1 MFGNCVVLFCLLATV
16 IHNTTALPITYPSLN
31 SIYNQIPPDA
41 IAGTPVITEIEPSLQ
56 FGDMSVTGELPV
68 GGSIRVKGIFP
79 VYGSV
84 VVDGSL
90 PSSGTAVVNTGC
102 VNTQVI

>member
-1 MFGNCVVLFCLLATV
+1 MFRKGVVLFCLLATV
-16 IHNTTALPITYPSLN
+16 FHNATPLPISYPSFN
-31 SIYNQIPPDA
+31 SIYSQIPPDA
-41 IAGTPVITEIEPSLQ
+41 IAGTPVITEIVPTLQ
-56 FGDMSVTGELPV
+56 FGDMSVSGDLPV
-68 GGSIRVKGIFP
+68 GGSIRVKGMFP